1 MTGPKRA
8 RQQAILEAIAE
19 RPIGSQEELRQLLLR
34 QGLDVTQSTLSR
46 DLRDLRIAR
55 VPTASG
61 VRYVV
66 SEPASEDAQRASLAA
81 ILPQLFSAIE
91 GVGVLV
97 VLKTVTSGAQPVALA
112 LDREPT
118 PDILGTIAG
127 DDTIL
132 LICRSEQARERVV
145 RRLTQLAKRP

>member
-19 RPIGSQEELRQLLLR
+19 RPIGSQEELRQILLR

-66 SEPASEDAQRASLAA
+66 SEPASEDAQRAGLAA
-81 ILPQLFSAIE
+81 ILPQLFSSIE
-91 GVGVLV
+91 GGRGPG
-97 VLKTVTSGAQPVALA
+97 GAQ
-112 LDREPT
+112 DRHEWCA
-118 PDILGTIAG
+118 AG
-127 DDTIL
+127 GARPRPGG
-132 LICRSEQARERVV
+132 RS
-145 RRLTQLAKRP
+145 

>member
-1 MTGPKRA
+1 MTGPKRT

-19 RPIGSQEELRQLLLR
+19 RPIGSQEELRQILLR

-55 VPTASG
+55 VPTSSG
-61 VRYVV
+61 VRYLV
-66 SEPASEDAQRASLAA
+66 SEPASEDAQRAGLAA
-81 ILPQLFSAIE
+81 ILPQLFSSIE
-91 GVGVLV
+91 GVGVLA

-112 LDREPT
+112 LDREVG
-118 PDILGTIAG
+118 PDLLGTIAG

-132 LICRSEQARERVV
+132 LICRSEPARERVV
-145 RRLTQLAKRP
+145 RRLSQLAKRS

>member
-1 MTGPKRA
+1 MTGPKRT

-19 RPIGSQEELRQLLLR
+19 RPIGSQEELRQILLR

-55 VPTASG
+55 VPTSSG
-61 VRYVV
+61 VRYLV
-66 SEPASEDAQRASLAA
+66 SEPASEDAQRAGLAA
-81 ILPQLFSAIE
+81 ILPQLFSSIE
-91 GVGVLV
+91 GVGVLA

-112 LDREPT
+112 LDREVG
-118 PDILGTIAG
+118 PDLLGTIAG

-132 LICRSEQARERVV
+132 LICRSEPARERVV